1 MCQTSLKHAIGYG
14 DKPEMDGRLVP
25 DSDWLIKNCTIHL
38 EIQRKF
44 MIDRIYDY
52 MIRNRMIEE
61 GGCILAAVSGG
72 ADSMCLLEI
81 LRELWTRAGFQL
93 RVLHVH
99 HGLRESAE
107 GDLEYVA
114 GYCANTGIP
123 FEAVRVDA
131 AGYAAEVGMSVE
143 EAARHLRYEALESAA
158 ERWDHEKSQLSGSAE
173 CSNSENSLQSSCAP
187 CRIAVAHH
195 LEDQA
200 ETVLFNLV
208 RGSRLKGLRGM
219 LPVNGRIIR
228 PLLKCSREEIEDY
241 LRERGITWRE
251 DETNEDVRY
260 ARNLLRREVM
270 PLLEKINA
278 GAVQH
283 IATAAEEA
291 AETEEFLKN
300 ETDRA
305 MMACRESQEIR
316 EPQEIRESQ
325 EIREPQ
331 EIREAKEI
339 NCQNSEIPM
348 TPIVISIPRLLKE
361 LPLISRR
368 VVYEVIAETA
378 GRKKDLR
385 DVHVQDV
392 LKLAQKNGN
401 GKLDVFAGVR
411 VEKVYDKLI
420 FFGAAQTAP
429 EKNLSGTDRPIS
441 AASRRWPMDAGEY
454 SCRVFDFDGNMA
466 SVSRKQ
472 YTKWFDYD
480 KIGAF
485 PSFRTRE
492 EGDRITLDESGRSKS
507 IARYMIDA
515 KIPAELRSRIVL
527 PAAGREILWIPAGL
541 TGSAET
547 TRPSDSGRI
556 SASYMVSSRTR
567 RILEINWEPA
577 AGQPDS
583 NRDIEQ

>member
-1 MCQTSLKHAIGYG
+1 
-14 DKPEMDGRLVP
+14 
-25 DSDWLIKNCTIHL
+25 
-38 EIQRKF
+38 

-52 MIRNRMIEE
+52 MIHNKMIEE

-81 LRELWTRAGFQL
+81 LRVLRTRAGFQL

-114 GYCANTGIP
+114 GYCAAAWIP

-131 AGYAAEVGMSVE
+131 ARYVAEAGMSVE

-158 ERWDHEKSQLSGSAE
+158 ERWDHEKSQLSGSTE
-173 CSNSENSLQSSCAP
+173 CSNSGNPLQP
-187 CRIAVAHH
+187 GGTHCRIAVAHH

-208 RGSRLKGLRGM
+208 RGSRLRGLRGM
-219 LPVNGRIIR
+219 IPVNGRIIR
-228 PLLKCSREEIEDY
+228 PLLECIREENEGY
-241 LRERGITWRE
+241 LLEKGIIWRE
-251 DETNEDVRY
+251 DETNEDIRY

-278 GAVQH
+278 GAAQH

-291 AETEEFLKN
+291 AETEKYLKN

-305 MMACRESQEIR
+305 MMACRESREIR
-316 EPQEIRESQ
+316 EPQEIRDSQ
-325 EIREPQ
+325 EIRKP
-331 EIREAKEI
+331 KEI

-361 LPLISRR
+361 PPLIRRR
-368 VVYEVIAETA
+368 VVYEAIAETA

-392 LKLAQKNGN
+392 IKLAQKNGN
-401 GKLDVFAGVR
+401 GRLDVFGGVQ
-411 VEKVYDKLI
+411 VEKVYDRLI
-420 FFGAAQTAP
+420 FSPAVDTETA
-429 EKNLSGTDRPIS
+429 NLKAIKSGTVTPAS

-472 YTKWFDYD
+472 CTKWFDYD
-480 KIGAF
+480 KIGTF
-485 PSFRTRE
+485 PSFRTRD

-515 KIPAELRSRIVL
+515 KIPAELRNRIVL

-547 TRPSDSGRI
+547 TRSSDSGRI

-577 AGQPDS
+577 ADNPV
-583 NRDIEQ
+583 

>member
-1 MCQTSLKHAIGYG
+1 
-14 DKPEMDGRLVP
+14 
-25 DSDWLIKNCTIHL
+25 
-38 EIQRKF
+38 
-44 MIDRIYDY
+44 
-52 MIRNRMIEE
+52 
-61 GGCILAAVSGG
+61 
-72 ADSMCLLEI
+72 
-81 LRELWTRAGFQL
+81 
-93 RVLHVH
+93 
-99 HGLRESAE
+99 
-107 GDLEYVA
+107 
-114 GYCANTGIP
+114 
-123 FEAVRVDA
+123 
-131 AGYAAEVGMSVE
+131 
-143 EAARHLRYEALESAA
+143 
-158 ERWDHEKSQLSGSAE
+158 
-173 CSNSENSLQSSCAP
+173 
-187 CRIAVAHH
+187 
-195 LEDQA
+195 
-200 ETVLFNLV
+200 
-208 RGSRLKGLRGM
+208 
-219 LPVNGRIIR
+219 
-228 PLLKCSREEIEDY
+228 
-241 LRERGITWRE
+241 
-251 DETNEDVRY
+251 
-260 ARNLLRREVM
+260 
-270 PLLEKINA
+270 
-278 GAVQH
+278 
-283 IATAAEEA
+283 
-291 AETEEFLKN
+291 
-300 ETDRA
+300 
-305 MMACRESQEIR
+305 
-316 EPQEIRESQ
+316 
-325 EIREPQ
+325 
-331 EIREAKEI
+331 
-339 NCQNSEIPM
+339 M

-401 GKLDVFAGVR
+401 GTLDVFAGVR

-420 FFGAAQTAP
+420 FFGTAQTAP

-441 AASRRWPMDAGEY
+441 AASRRWPMYAGEY

-485 PSFRTRE
+485 PSFRTKG